1 MTIGVLG
8 LQGDIE
14 ENVAATS
21 QALQEL
27 HIDGSVDTVRYP
39 EEIEKM
45 DGLILPGGETTVQ
58 STLAAIQRSLPVIK
72 KRISEGMPGAWHMR
86 WYDNAVQEGL

>member
-27 HIDGSVDTVRYP
+27 HMDGSVDTVRYP

-58 STLAAIQRSLPVIK
+58 STACCHSALSAGNKEAYFR
-72 KRISEGMPGAWHMR
+72 RHAGAWHMR